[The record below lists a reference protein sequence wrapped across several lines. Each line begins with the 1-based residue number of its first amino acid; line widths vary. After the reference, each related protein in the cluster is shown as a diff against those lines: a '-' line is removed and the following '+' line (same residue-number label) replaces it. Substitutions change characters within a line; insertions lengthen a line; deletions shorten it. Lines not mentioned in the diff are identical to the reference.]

1 MKIVTWNCN
10 GALRKKLAEADSL
23 SADVLVIQECENPET
38 STDAYQAWAG
48 DYLWVGESKNRGIGV
63 FPKNGHRVRS
73 LQWSKSFAI
82 EGLVSK
88 SSTLQWCTSDLRMFL
103 PFLINE
109 SVTALAAWTK
119 GSNDEA
125 FGYMGQFWKFLQ
137 LHREELSAGTT
148 VILGDF
154 NSNVVWDKP
163 DRWWNHSDVVAE
175 LEEVG
180 LRSQYHHNF
189 AEAQG
194 NESVPTFFLH
204 RNRSKSYH
212 IDYVFT
218 SSDLTDRCEVTIGE
232 YEEWISTS
240 DHMPVCLSVG

>member
-1 MKIVTWNCN
+1 MKIATWNCN

-38 STDAYQAWAG
+38 STDAYRAWAG

-73 LQWSKSFAI
+73 LKWSKSFAI

-88 SSTLQWCTSDLRMFL
+88 SPTLHWKTSDLRLFL

-109 SVTALAAWTK
+109 SVTALAVWTK

-125 FGYMGQFWKFLQ
+125 FGYMGQFWKYLQ
-137 LHREELSAGTT
+137 LHREELAAGTT

-163 DRWWNHSDVVAE
+163 DRWWNHSDVIAE
-175 LEEVG
+175 LEEIG
-180 LRSQYHHNF
+180 LRSQYHHNS
-189 AEAQG
+189 AEGQG
-194 NESVPTFFLH
+194 SESVPTFFLH

-218 SSDLTDRCEVTIGE
+218 STDLTDRCKVAIGG